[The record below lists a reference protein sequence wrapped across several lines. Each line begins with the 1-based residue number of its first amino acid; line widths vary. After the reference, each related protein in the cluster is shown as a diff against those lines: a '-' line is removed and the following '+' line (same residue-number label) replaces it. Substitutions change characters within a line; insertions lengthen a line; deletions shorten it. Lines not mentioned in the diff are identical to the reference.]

1 MSSADLQRRE
11 LKLTQAE
18 GMAGIKRYGAI
29 TMVIALPGEYSWS
42 SLDGKLPGA
51 KTDISVLQKLFKIC
65 GIYLHK

>member
-42 SLDGKLPGA
+42 SVDGLNC
-51 KTDISVLQKLFKIC
+51 F
-65 GIYLHK
+65 